1 MSKIKILFTIPNF
14 DTAGSGKVVYDLVK
28 GLDKDKF
35 SPEIACFHNKGAF
48 FKEVEQLG
56 VPIHIIPFT
65 TSYKPYITFL
75 SRVNRISKFFKKH
88 EFDLVHSWHWSS
100 DFSEVLAAKIARV
113 PYVYTKK
120 AMSWGNKAWR
130 IKSRLSTKILVLNSD
145 MIPRFFSKLKKKTI
159 LIHLGVDLTKYSPQ
173 KRTRETALGLQFKE
187 SDFVIVTV
195 ANLVPIKGIEYLI
208 QAIEKLNDS
217 NVKLVVVGN
226 NKNEYGQEL
235 MQNTINKN
243 IYFIDKQLDVRPYH
257 AIANLFIIPTKT
269 VWEGLPVA
277 PIEAMAS
284 QRIVIGSDV
293 EGVNEVLQDYPN
305 CLFPA
310 KNVQAICGKIKE
322 IQQLSIEEKEALEL
336 QMRKTV
342 EEKFSLLK
350 CISEHER
357 FYLNLLK

>member
-1 MSKIKILFTIPNF
+1 MKIKILFTIPNF
-14 DTAGSGKVVYDLVK
+14 DTAGSGKVVYDLIK
-28 GLDKDKF
+28 GLDKNKF

-88 EFDLVHSWHWSS
+88 EFDLIHSWHWSS
-100 DFSEVLAAKIARV
+100 DFSEVLAAKIAGI

-145 MIPRFFSKLKKKTI
+145 MIPQFFSKLKKKTT
-159 LIHLGVDLTKYSPQ
+159 LIHLGVDLKKYTPQ
-173 KRTRETALGLQFKE
+173 KRIRETPLGLQFKE
-187 SDFVIVTV
+187 SDFIIVTV

-208 QAIEKLNDS
+208 QAIEKLNDP
-217 NVKLVVVGN
+217 NIKLLVVGN

-235 MQNTINKN
+235 IQNTINGN
-243 IYFIDKQLDVRPYH
+243 IYFIDKQLDVKPYH
-257 AIANLFIIPTKT
+257 ALADVFIIPTLPAG
-269 VWEGLPVA
+269 EGLPVA

-305 CLFPA
+305 CLFSA
-310 KNVQAICGKIKE
+310 KNVEAICDKIKF
-322 IQQLSIEEKEALEL
+322 IQQLSIEEKEVLEL
-336 QMRKTV
+336 QMRETV
-342 EEKFSLLK
+342 EEKFSLNV
-350 CISEHER
+350 CIENHEQ
-357 FYLNLLK
+357 FYKTLLKK

>member
-1 MSKIKILFTIPNF
+1 MKIKILFTIPNF

-28 GLDKDKF
+28 GLDKNKF

-48 FKEVEQLG
+48 LKEVEQLG

-88 EFDLVHSWHWSS
+88 EFDLIHSWHWSS

-145 MIPRFFSKLKKKTI
+145 MIPRFFSKLKNKTT
-159 LIHLGVDLTKYSPQ
+159 LIHLGVDLTKYPPQ
-173 KRTRETALGLQFKE
+173 KKIHETPLGLQFKE
-187 SDFVIVTV
+187 SDFVITTV

-208 QAIEKLNDS
+208 KAIERLNDP
-217 NVKLVVVGN
+217 NIKLLVVGN
-226 NKNEYGQEL
+226 NKNEYGKEL
-235 MQNTINKN
+235 MQNTINEN
-243 IYFIDKQLDVRPYH
+243 IYFIDKQLDVKPYH
-257 AIANLFIIPTKT
+257 AISDVFIIPTLPAG
-269 VWEGLPVA
+269 EGLPVA

-284 QRIVIGSDV
+284 QRIIIGSDV

-310 KNVQAICGKIKE
+310 KNVEAICDKIKE
-322 IQQLSIEEKEALEL
+322 IQQLSINERDTLAL

-342 EEKFSLLK
+342 EGKFSLLK
-350 CISEHER
+350 CISEHEH